1 MVMAKALSAKP
12 AFIKPTYFESLGE
25 EGLTAKDI
33 ADSLGV
39 GLRSVHQKIKRQWDE
54 EKDQDFRVITNV
66 IANDSNGLPVESY
79 VFTTMA
85 AKAFVAR
92 WRSDVGDSY
101 LKFLLQCEKA
111 VLNEMPRLLNRIKEL
126 EESQRLILES
136 ESMKRER
143 SERRKG
149 FITAYLTAP
158 LFSAFD
164 EALGLMPKTI
174 SMPRS
179 LLTTAEIATNER
191 IHCSNRLR
199 GVNEELAKRERYERA
214 VIAWE
219 KLTPEQRASIPCP
232 NRANF
237 GL

>member
-1 MVMAKALSAKP
+1 MVMAKALAAKSV
-12 AFIKPTYFESLGE
+12 FIKPRFIDTLGE

-33 ADSLGV
+33 AESLGV
-39 GLRSVHQKIKRQWDE
+39 PLDHVHRKIKRGWLDDKSLIFKATSFDALNE
-54 EKDQDFRVITNV
+54 N
-66 IANDSNGLPVESY
+66 NGLQFKTY
-79 VFTTMA
+79 ALDTMS

-92 WRSDVGDSY
+92 WKNAIGDSY
-101 LKFLLQCEKA
+101 LSFLFGCERL
-111 VLNEMPRLLNRIKEL
+111 VMEERPLLLNRIKEL

-149 FITAYLTAP
+149 FITTYLTAP

-164 EALGLMPKTI
+164 DALGLMPKTI

>member
-1 MVMAKALSAKP
+1 MTKALSSKVS
-12 AFIKPTYFESLGE
+12 FIKPTYFEALGE
-25 EGLTAKDI
+25 DGLTAKDI

-39 GLRSVHQKIKRQWDE
+39 GLRAVHQKIKRQWND

-66 IANDSNGLPVESY
+66 IANDSNSLPVESY
-79 VFTTMA
+79 IFTTMA

-111 VLNEMPRLLNRIKEL
+111 VLNELPILLKRVREL
-126 EESQRLILES
+126 ERNEHLRLES
-136 ESMKRER
+136 EHAKRMR
-143 SERRKG
+143 SENRKG
-149 FITAYLTAP
+149 FITTYLTAP

-164 EALGLMPKTI
+164 EALGLMPKTL
-174 SMPRS
+174 SLPRTS
-179 LLTTAEIATNER
+179 LTASEIATNER
-191 IHCSNRLR
+191 IHCSHRLR
-199 GVNEELAKRERYERA
+199 GVNDELGRRESYERA

-232 NRANF
+232 NRAAF